1 MRNLFDLL
9 TFRIAWCREQM
20 ALACTEFESDGWR
33 AEEDGLRDA
42 LLNRDYTDHYR
53 LSSPEIFE
61 RYLRG
66 FQDGTIL
73 LRAAR
78 AEHIIHLATAHEGQ
92 CMPSPSA
99 RA

>member
-20 ALACTEFESDGWR
+20 AQASTEFELDGWR
-33 AEEDGLRDA
+33 AEEEGLRDA

-53 LSSPEIFE
+53 LSPPEIFE
-61 RYLRG
+61 RYVRG
-66 FQDGTIL
+66 MQDGTIL

-78 AEHIIHLATAHEGQ
+78 AERIIHHATTHEGQ
-92 CMPSPSA
+92 CTPSPSI
-99 RA
+99 RP